1 MKLNEEVGL
10 DTKRPRDHTGLTDE
24 IRAPQE
30 AEIRRPPSPA
40 LGTGRG
46 QEQRRAHT
54 AATGDGGAQGA
65 RRPSCAGGPRGQT
78 IVFDIE
84 TGPLSDA
91 ELAAALPPFDPNEV
105 KLGNLKDPEKIA
117 AKLAEAEA
125 NHRRDFVEKA
135 ALDAMTGRVLAIGML
150 YLAPHPGPLPSAERG
165 TAGEFVVIEHADE
178 AQLLREFWVR
188 CEHEMGRLNVMVG
201 FNTHQ
206 FDLPFLVRRSWRHR
220 VALPWNL
227 RRGRYWSDQ
236 MIDLRE
242 AWQLG
247 DRQAKGSLDAIAKH
261 LDVGTKNGSGADFA
275 RLWQSDRPKAVEYL
289 RNDLQLTA
297 GVAKALGVV

>member
-10 DTKRPRDHTGLTDE
+10 DIG
-24 IRAPQE
+24 APQE
-30 AEIRRPPSPA
+30 AGVRRPPSPTV
-40 LGTGRG
+40 GTGRG
-46 QEQRRAHT
+46 QEQRRSHT

-65 RRPSCAGGPRGQT
+65 RRPNCAGGPRGQT

-150 YLAPHPGPLPSAERG
+150 PIAECG
-165 TAGEFVVIEHADE
+165 AGNAECQIIGHEDE

-227 RRGRYWSDQ
+227 RRGRYWSEQ

-261 LDVGTKNGSGADFA
+261 LEVGTKNGSGADFA
-275 RLWQSDRPKAVEYL
+275 RLWQSDRPKAIEYL
-289 RNDLQLTA
+289 RNDLHLTA

>member
-1 MKLNEEVGL
+1 LNDETGL
-10 DTKRPRDHTGLTDE
+10 DIG
-24 IRAPQE
+24 APQE
-30 AEIRRPPSPA
+30 RRPTM
-40 LGTGRG
+40 GTGRG
-46 QEQRRAHT
+46 QEQRRSHT
-54 AATGDGGAQGA
+54 AATVEGSAHGA
-65 RRPSCAGGPRGQT
+65 RRANCGSASRAQT

-84 TGPLSDA
+84 TGPLSEA
-91 ELAAALPPFDPNEV
+91 ELSAALPPFDPNEV
-105 KLGNLKDPEKIA
+105 KVGNIKDPEKIA

-150 YLAPHPGPLPSAERG
+150 YLFN
-165 TAGEFVVIEHADE
+165 GEFVVIEHADE

-261 LDVGTKNGSGADFA
+261 LDVGAKNGSGADFA

>member
-1 MKLNEEVGL
+1 MKLNDEVGVA
-10 DTKRPRDHTGLTDE
+10 TNGPRQNTGAATVS
-24 IRAPQE
+24 RAPQPPAGE
-30 AEIRRPPSPA
+30 RRPGCGSA
-40 LGTGRG
+40 S
-46 QEQRRAHT
+46 RA
-54 AATGDGGAQGA
+54 
-65 RRPSCAGGPRGQT
+65 QT

-105 KLGNLKDPEKIA
+105 KVGNIKDPEKIA

-135 ALDAMTGRVLAIGML
+135 GLDALSGRVIAIGML
-150 YLAPHPGPLPSAERG
+150 YLAPHPGPLPRAEREG
-165 TAGEFVVIEHADE
+165 TAGSECQPYPGEFVVIDHQDE
-178 AQLLREFWVR
+178 ARMLREFWVR
-188 CEHEMGRLNVMVG
+188 CEHELGRLNVMVG
-201 FNTHQ
+201 FNTHL

-220 VALPWNL
+220 VPVPRNL

-236 MIDLRE
+236 LIDLRE

-261 LDVGTKNGSGADFA
+261 LDVGAKLAVPAAEGASPGKTISGADFA
-275 RLWQSDRPKAVEYL
+275 QLWASDRVKAIEYL
-289 RNDLQLTA
+289 RNDLHLTA

>member
-1 MKLNEEVGL
+1 MKLNEDVGL
-10 DTKRPRDHTGLTDE
+10 ATKGPREHTESAGL

-30 AEIRRPPSPA
+30 AGVRRPPSPT
-40 LGTGRG
+40 L
-46 QEQRRAHT
+46 
-54 AATGDGGAQGA
+54 D
-65 RRPSCAGGPRGQT
+65 RRPSCAGGPRAQT

-105 KLGNLKDPEKIA
+105 KVGNLKDPEKIA

-150 YLAPHPGPLPSAERG
+150 YLAPHAGPLPSAEREG
-165 TAGEFVVIEHADE
+165 TAGSECQPYPGEFVVIEHADE
-178 AQLLREFWVR
+178 AQLLREFWMR

-261 LDVGTKNGSGADFA
+261 LEVGSKNGSGADFA
-275 RLWQSDRPKAVEYL
+275 RLWQSDRPKAIEYL
-289 RNDLQLTA
+289 RNDLHLTA

>member
-1 MKLNEEVGL
+1 MKLNDEVGL
-10 DTKRPRDHTGLTDE
+10 ATKGHREHKRETGGAS
-24 IRAPQE
+24 I
-30 AEIRRPPSPA
+30 
-40 LGTGRG
+40 
-46 QEQRRAHT
+46 EQRPTFERRANCGS
-54 AATGDGGAQGA
+54 AS
-65 RRPSCAGGPRGQT
+65 RSQT
-78 IVFDIE
+78 IIFDVE
-84 TGPLSDA
+84 TGPLSEA

-105 KLGNLKDPEKIA
+105 KVGNLKDPEKIA

-125 NHRRDFVEKA
+125 SHRRDYIERA

-150 YLAPHPGPLPSAERG
+150 YLFN
-165 TAGEFVVIEHADE
+165 GEFVVIEHADE

-201 FNTHQ
+201 FNTHL

-220 VALPWNL
+220 VPLPRNL

-261 LDVGTKNGSGADFA
+261 LDVGAKNGSGADFA
-275 RLWQSDRPKAVEYL
+275 RLWQSDRAKAVEYL
-289 RNDLQLTA
+289 RNDLTMTA
-297 GVAKALGVV
+297 GIAQVLGVV